1 MDGQSFTS
9 IVLGETGVG
18 KSAFI
23 NAINQKREL
32 KISDG
37 PYNCTKYIQG
47 VIRKYNGQSFL
58 FLDTPGF
65 SFPNEDEKESA
76 FIEIERAIQT
86 YEGRIRCILILKN
99 FNDRRI
105 RRNEFEFIQRI
116 MDRFP
121 VPNFWKHVLII
132 YTHCYKGEH
141 RFEHEK
147 KNMEKFVNALH
158 SEDQQKFMMKRNIYM
173 PLTVDEFFVDCDND
187 DLKET
192 FENNKDEFEKIFFA
206 IKSRKPMFDDK

>member
-1 MDGQSFTS
+1 MDGQLFTS

-37 PYNCTKYIQG
+37 PYNCTKYIQS
-47 VIRKYNGQSFL
+47 VDREYNGQSFL
-58 FLDTPGF
+58 FIDTPGF
-65 SFPNEDEKESA
+65 SFPNKDEKEYA
-76 FIEIERAIQT
+76 FIEIERAFQT
-86 YEGRIRCILILKN
+86 YNRIIRCILILKN
-99 FNDRRI
+99 FDDRRW
-105 RRNEFEFIQRI
+105 RKDEFEFIQRI
-116 MDRFP
+116 MDCFP

-132 YTHCYKGEH
+132 YTHSYKGEY
-141 RFEHEK
+141 RFEHKK
-147 KNMEKFVNALH
+147 KNMEKFVNVLH

>member
-65 SFPNEDEKESA
+65 SFPKTLMIGEYGETNLNLFKELWIV
-76 FIEIERAIQT
+76 FR
-86 YEGRIRCILILKN
+86 YLI
-99 FNDRRI
+99 F
-105 RRNEFEFIQRI
+105 
-116 MDRFP
+116 
-121 VPNFWKHVLII
+121 
-132 YTHCYKGEH
+132 G
-141 RFEHEK
+141 
-147 KNMEKFVNALH
+147 NMF
-158 SEDQQKFMMKRNIYM
+158 
-173 PLTVDEFFVDCDND
+173 
-187 DLKET
+187 
-192 FENNKDEFEKIFFA
+192 
-206 IKSRKPMFDDK
+206 

>member
-1 MDGQSFTS
+1 MD
-9 IVLGETGVG
+9 
-18 KSAFI
+18 
-23 NAINQKREL
+23 
-32 KISDG
+32 
-37 PYNCTKYIQG
+37 C
-47 VIRKYNGQSFL
+47 
-58 FLDTPGF
+58 
-65 SFPNEDEKESA
+65 FP
-76 FIEIERAIQT
+76 I
-86 YEGRIRCILILKN
+86 
-99 FNDRRI
+99 
-105 RRNEFEFIQRI
+105 
-116 MDRFP
+116 
-121 VPNFWKHVLII
+121 PNFWKHVLII
-132 YTHCYKGEH
+132 YTHCYKGEY

>member
-37 PYNCTKYIQG
+37 PYNCTKYIQT
-47 VIRKYNGQSFL
+47 VDREYNGQTFL
-58 FLDTPGF
+58 FIDTPGF
-65 SFPNEDEKESA
+65 SFPNEDEEENA
-76 FIEIERAIQT
+76 FIEIERAFQT
-86 YEGRIRCILILKN
+86 YKDRIRCILILKN

-105 RRNEFEFIQRI
+105 RRNELEFIQRI
-116 MDRFP
+116 MDCFP
-121 VPNFWKHVLII
+121 VPNSWKHVLII
-132 YTHCYKGEH
+132 YTHSYKGEY

-158 SEDQQKFMMKRNIYM
+158 SEDLQKFMMKRNIDI

-206 IKSRKPMFDDK
+206 IKSRKPMF

>member
-1 MDGQSFTS
+1 MDGQLFTS

-23 NAINQKREL
+23 NAINQKRAL

-37 PYNCTKYIQG
+37 PYNCTKETQSLT
-47 VIRKYNGQSFL
+47 RKYNGQSFL
-58 FLDTPGF
+58 FIDTPGF

-76 FIEIERAIQT
+76 FIEIERAFHT
-86 YEGRIRCILILKN
+86 FKSLRCILILKN

-105 RRNEFEFIQRI
+105 RRNELEFIQRI
-116 MDRFP
+116 MDCFP

-132 YTHCYKGEH
+132 YTHSYKGEY

-158 SEDQQKFMMKRNIYM
+158 SEDLQKFMMKRNIDI

-206 IKSRKPMFDDK
+206 IKSRKPLF

>member
-1 MDGQSFTS
+1 MDGQLLTS

-37 PYNCTKYIQG
+37 PYNCTKYIQS
-47 VIRKYNGQSFL
+47 VDINYNGQCFL
-58 FLDTPGF
+58 FIDTPGF
-65 SFPNEDEKESA
+65 SFPNEDEEESA
-76 FIEIERAIQT
+76 FIEITRTIQT
-86 YEGRIRCILILKN
+86 YKSLRCILILKN

-105 RRNEFEFIQRI
+105 RRNELEFIQRI
-116 MDRFP
+116 MDCFP

-132 YTHCYKGEH
+132 YTHSYKGEY

-158 SEDQQKFMMKRNIYM
+158 SEDLQKFMMKRNIDI

-206 IKSRKPMFDDK
+206 IKSRKPMF